1 MQQLE
6 QEVGQKSSEITSK
19 EDEIV
24 KARLEITRSLREVED
39 LKKKMLIA
47 EKSREDLQVRLG
59 RMLFTFDL
67 ENIKIN
73 YFNLQADRTRLKA
86 DIVSLKTQITEHKHQ
101 ALVEKKKMDQTKQ
114 SVTSLEHNLKRS
126 SASHNR
132 QQKEVQKAITGAKA
146 LRNQIKTLEI
156 KVEKQR
162 KALSQTEEEVKQL
175 MSSFV
180 YSFLFL
186 ND

>member
-1 MQQLE
+1 
-6 QEVGQKSSEITSK
+6 
-19 EDEIV
+19 
-24 KARLEITRSLREVED
+24 
-39 LKKKMLIA
+39 
-47 EKSREDLQVRLG
+47 
-59 RMLFTFDL
+59 
-67 ENIKIN
+67 
-73 YFNLQADRTRLKA
+73 
-86 DIVSLKTQITEHKHQ
+86 
-101 ALVEKKKMDQTKQ
+101 MDQTKQ

-175 MSSFV
+175 IALFV
-180 YSFLFL
+180 NYILFL
-186 ND
+186 RLRLKMISSDGFINSETTNLRCVFS

>member
-1 MQQLE
+1 
-6 QEVGQKSSEITSK
+6 
-19 EDEIV
+19 
-24 KARLEITRSLREVED
+24 
-39 LKKKMLIA
+39 
-47 EKSREDLQVRLG
+47 
-59 RMLFTFDL
+59 
-67 ENIKIN
+67 
-73 YFNLQADRTRLKA
+73 
-86 DIVSLKTQITEHKHQ
+86 
-101 ALVEKKKMDQTKQ
+101 MDQTKQ

-175 MSSFV
+175 IALFVNYILFLRLRLKMISSDGFINSETTCVFFRETAFDYLLLCTKNVKHSWNHLMSMSNV
-180 YSFLFL
+180 YLSIGLCYSF
-186 ND
+186 

>member
-73 YFNLQADRTRLKA
+73 YFNLIEPIYTYYESEK
-86 DIVSLKTQITEHKHQ
+86 Q
-101 ALVEKKKMDQTKQ
+101 ALQEKI
-114 SVTSLEHNLKRS
+114 
-126 SASHNR
+126 
-132 QQKEVQKAITGAKA
+132 IT
-146 LRNQIKTLEI
+146 
-156 KVEKQR
+156 
-162 KALSQTEEEVKQL
+162 
-175 MSSFV
+175 
-180 YSFLFL
+180 Y
-186 ND
+186 